1 MGSKVKAPLCLP
13 RQDSDRP
20 NYRYSSKKLLYS
32 VKLEN
37 YKPAWFFMNSWGS
50 NSSNVVVST
59 DVAVVVDIVVVVVL
73 RSSVEVV
80 GSAVENISTAVVEI
94 FVFIAFAVGD
104 VVVVVVVVVMV
115 VVMVVDRCGLVVCRV
130 VSRELL
136 FGSLTGIL
144 RRV

>member
-1 MGSKVKAPLCLP
+1 MI
-13 RQDSDRP
+13 
-20 NYRYSSKKLLYS
+20 
-32 VKLEN
+32 
-37 YKPAWFFMNSWGS
+37 
-50 NSSNVVVST
+50 
-59 DVAVVVDIVVVVVL
+59 VDVL

-144 RRV
+144 RRVLVRNNYFSYVHCTGCRNKHENSVMTFISSLIHSTFFHEYNYCSIPA